1 MQKMSCPKP
10 LAKKERMQLVTVL
23 IFTLL
28 FTATS
33 LYALDVKVPDIMHPI
48 KNPKMYTKTMECPNC
63 GMMINMWARTRHS
76 FSNHEGEFETC
87 SIRCLADLSAK
98 AGEKPENVKVALYT
112 DPDKMVSAQEA
123 VYVVGSSAKGTMTMK
138 SKIAFADKES
148 ADKFVE
154 QYGGEQQG
162 FDATLKNAT
171 MEVDKMRAQIQSNR
185 MGKGKIS
192 EPMAE
197 TSCAF
202 CGMPPAKFP
211 AHRSQL
217 KTAEGEQLH
226 FCSSK
231 CLVNYV
237 DEHKD
242 SVKPQ
247 ASWVTVYPDGDYE
260 FAKSLYYVVG
270 SSVMGPMGPEALPY
284 RKKAD
289 AEALIA
295 KHGGH
300 IVRWSELT
308 PTAIVSK

>member
-1 MQKMSCPKP
+1 MLNTLCPRPSAKRDP
-10 LAKKERMQLVTVL
+10 LKRVGVL
-23 IFTLL
+23 IVTLL
-28 FTATS
+28 LSASS
-33 LYALDVKVPDIMHPI
+33 LYALDVKVPDIMHPM

-98 AGEKPENVKVALYT
+98 AGEKPENVKVAVYT
-112 DPDKMVSAQEA
+112 EPEKMVSAHEA

-148 ADKFVE
+148 AEKFVG
-154 QYGGEQQG
+154 QYGGEIQG
-162 FDATLKNAT
+162 FEATLKNAT

-192 EPMAE
+192 EPVAA
-197 TSCAF
+197 TSCSL
-202 CGMPPAKFP
+202 CGMPPASFP

-217 KTAEGEQLH
+217 TTTDGENLH

-260 FAKSLYYVVG
+260 FVKGLYYVVG
-270 SSVMGPMGPEALPY
+270 SSVMGPMGPEALPF

-295 KHGGH
+295 KQGGR
-300 IVRWSELT
+300 IVRWSALT
-308 PTAIVSK
+308 PEAIVVK